1 MNFDTKAQLKPFP
14 DFNCLS
20 TVYYEK
26 LKTGNAQNIKRFQII
41 VHLMGVI
48 HSLANIH

>member
-1 MNFDTKAQLKPFP
+1 MQISCIHTLKIAFATTMNFDTKAQLKPFP

-26 LKTGNAQNIKRFQII
+26 PKTGNAQNIKRF
-41 VHLMGVI
+41 
-48 HSLANIH
+48 